1 MFKYRNCSLRAYS
14 DTRPPKEE
22 NDGHCFGIIS
32 NEKQTNPKCEL
43 CAPGRQED
51 HEVLLDKPLS
61 DLPEP
66 LHVLS
71 VTQEGIL
78 KVPGAGIGKSPGTRC

>member
-1 MFKYRNCSLRAYS
+1 MMAIVLESFQMRNRLTQNVNCVHLG
-14 DTRPPKEE
+14 DK
-22 NDGHCFGIIS
+22 N
-32 NEKQTNPKCEL
+32 
-43 CAPGRQED
+43 D